1 MVTCFL
7 LHALHNIKDT
17 GCLPVVQWCRSFCIK
32 QSTRFWC
39 FACVAR
45 CYRVQVCLG
54 ALLIFFLYL
63 LWKTVRH
70 GILLQRCWSVTHTP
84 ARASKPVCG
93 KVWPE
98 GDVPRWGSFA
108 VRFASSSTWELSTA
122 GGDCASPPNRQRK
135 AVGFSQVLLSLYI
148 LTLSS
153 VSKWGESV
161 VENLCEMNWGRLWK

>member
-32 QSTRFWC
+32 QSTRFWPVLPDVIGC
-39 FACVAR
+39 RFAWVLFW
-45 CYRVQVCLG
+45 Y
-54 ALLIFFLYL
+54 FFFIYCE
-63 LWKTVRH
+63 KQSGMAFCCNGVEV
-70 GILLQRCWSVTHTP
+70 SHTP
-84 ARASKPVCG
+84 AHANKPVCG
-93 KVWPE
+93 KVAPE

-161 VENLCEMNWGRLWK
+161 VENLCDMNWGRLWK